1 LRFQDD
7 ISRSRFKISNR
18 NQSPV
23 GICCRHHKKP
33 PHPHPKKRGEKKE
46 KKGGG
51 KKRERSL
58 LLNFLL
64 GKFLN
69 LKKKEKLMRFGD

>member
-1 LRFQDD
+1 MYVFVADTI
-7 ISRSRFKISNR
+7 ISLFILT
-18 NQSPV
+18 
-23 GICCRHHKKP
+23 H
-33 PHPHPKKRGEKKE
+33 KKRGKKKE
-46 KKGGG
+46 KKREKKGKKRGVG